1 MSAWSALPWANK
13 VGARAIVTLGA
24 LVGAALATLALAPVA
39 AQHAEAPAH
48 AVSCANCHQRV
59 AEFYAHSPMRRAMA
73 DEGANAGLEAH
84 PNISVQK
91 NGYTYSVETKNGKSI
106 YTVSDG
112 KDSKSLPIHWAIGD
126 RSQTFVLEMDGHYFE
141 SLVSFYQRD
150 LALAT
155 TPGDEEIVPHSLAEA
170 VGRELPLW
178 EVRNC
183 FTCHASGY
191 HQDEKLDGQKLTPG
205 LNCERCHEGAAEHMA
220 DAERKDLTSL
230 PDSLDEMDARE
241 TSNFCGRCHRTW
253 DRVVREGW
261 NGPPTVRF
269 QPYRIANSRCFDA
282 KDKRISCLACHDPHQ
297 DASQSPSFY
306 DSKCLACHSGANT
319 ARTSPASATNDAPK
333 TCPVAKENC
342 VSCHMPKVA
351 LAGGHAIYT
360 DHQIRIVRAGDP
372 YPN

>member
-1 MSAWSALPWANK
+1 
-13 VGARAIVTLGA
+13 
-24 LVGAALATLALAPVA
+24 
-39 AQHAEAPAH
+39 
-48 AVSCANCHQRV
+48 
-59 AEFYAHSPMRRAMA
+59 MRHAMA
-73 DEGANAGLEAH
+73 DESANASLEEH
-84 PNISVQK
+84 PNLTVQK
-91 NGYTYSVETKNGKSI
+91 NGYTYTVQTKNGKST

-112 KDSKSLPIHWAIGD
+112 TGSLSLPIRWAMGEHA
-126 RSQTFVLEMDGHYFE
+126 QTWILEQDGHFYE

-150 LALAT
+150 LVLAT
-155 TPGDEEIVPHSLAEA
+155 TPGDEDIVPHNLNDAA
-170 VGRELPLW
+170 GRELPLW

-191 HQDEKLDGQKLTPG
+191 HPDEKLDGQKLTPG
-205 LNCERCHEGAAEHMA
+205 LNCERCHEGAVEHMA

-230 PDSLDEMDARE
+230 PDSLDEMNARE
-241 TSNFCGRCHRTW
+241 TSTFCGRCHRTW

-261 NGPPTVRF
+261 HGPPTVRF

-297 DASQSPSFY
+297 EASKSTAYY

-319 ARTSPASATNDAPK
+319 VRTSASSTTTVAEAPK
-333 TCPVAKENC
+333 TCPVAKDNC

-351 LAGGHAIYT
+351 LAGGHAVYT

>member
-1 MSAWSALPWANK
+1 MSI
-13 VGARAIVTLGA
+13 GAFMGAASLVLA
-24 LVGAALATLALAPVA
+24 LVPAA
-39 AQHAEAPAH
+39 AQREAPAH
-48 AVSCANCHQRV
+48 AVTCAKCHQRV
-59 AEFYAHSPMRRAMA
+59 ADFYTHSPMRHAMA
-73 DEGANAGLEAH
+73 DEGANAGLAAH
-84 PNISVQK
+84 PNLSVQK
-91 NGYTYSVETKNGKSI
+91 NGYAYTVQTKNGEST
-106 YTVSDG
+106 YTVSNGTDTI
-112 KDSKSLPIHWAIGD
+112 SLPIRWAMGD
-126 RSQTFVLEMDGHYFE
+126 RSQTFVLEKDSHFYE

-150 LALAT
+150 LTLAT
-155 TPGDEEIVPHSLAEA
+155 TPGDEDIVPHNLNEA
-170 VGRELPLW
+170 AGRELPLW

-191 HQDEKLDGQKLTPG
+191 HADEKLDGQKLTPG
-205 LNCERCHEGAAEHMA
+205 LNCERCHEGAIEHMA
-220 DAERKDLTSL
+220 DAQRKDLTSL
-230 PDSLDEMDARE
+230 PDTLDEMNAGE

-261 NGPPTVRF
+261 HGPPTVRF

-297 DASQSPSFY
+297 EANRTAAFY

-319 ARTSPASATNDAPK
+319 ARTSSASTIPSAEGPK

-342 VSCHMPKVA
+342 VSCHMPKVE

-360 DHQIRIVRAGDP
+360 DHEIRIVRAGDP

>member
-1 MSAWSALPWANK
+1 
-13 VGARAIVTLGA
+13 
-24 LVGAALATLALAPVA
+24 
-39 AQHAEAPAH
+39 
-48 AVSCANCHQRV
+48 
-59 AEFYAHSPMRRAMA
+59 MA
-73 DEGANAGLEAH
+73 DEGANAGLDVH
-84 PNISVQK
+84 QNLSGQK
-91 NGYTYSVETKNGKSI
+91 NGYTYTVQTKNGKST
-106 YTVSDG
+106 YTVSNG
-112 KDSKSLPIHWAIGD
+112 TGSVSLPIRWAMGEHA
-126 RSQTFVLEMDGHYFE
+126 QTWVLEKDGHFYE

-150 LALAT
+150 MALAT
-155 TPGDEEIVPHSLAEA
+155 TPGDEDIVPHNLNEA

-178 EVRNC
+178 EVRKC

-191 HQDEKLDGQKLTPG
+191 HPDEKLDGQKLTPG
-205 LNCERCHEGAAEHMA
+205 LNCERCHEGAVEHMA

-230 PDSLDEMDARE
+230 PDTLDDMNARE

-261 NGPPTVRF
+261 HGPPTVRF

-297 DASQSPSFY
+297 QASRSPAFY
-306 DSKCLACHSGANT
+306 VSKCLACHSDANT
-319 ARTSPASATNDAPK
+319 ARPSSGSAAASSASSMAQAPK

-342 VSCHMPKVA
+342 VTCHMPKVA

-360 DHQIRIVRAGDP
+360 DHEIRIARAGDP